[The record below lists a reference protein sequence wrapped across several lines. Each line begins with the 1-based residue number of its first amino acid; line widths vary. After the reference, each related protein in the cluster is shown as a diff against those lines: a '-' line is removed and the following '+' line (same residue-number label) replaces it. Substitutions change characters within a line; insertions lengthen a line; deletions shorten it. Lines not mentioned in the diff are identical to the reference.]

1 MLVKFNVFFCRYI
14 ADLSRMQERSSGGK
28 IKSNKDWIMNP
39 ERYKGSEAYFFLEYP
54 LIFGDM
60 EI

>member
-1 MLVKFNVFFCRYI
+1 
-14 ADLSRMQERSSGGK
+14 MQERSSEGK